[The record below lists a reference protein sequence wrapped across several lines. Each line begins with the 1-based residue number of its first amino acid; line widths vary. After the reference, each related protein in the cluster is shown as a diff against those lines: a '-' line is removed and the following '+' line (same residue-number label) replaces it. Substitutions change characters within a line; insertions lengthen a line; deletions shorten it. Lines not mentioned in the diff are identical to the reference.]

1 MIIFLQWWTLIGRV
15 SFKSTS
21 KAVQWFNTIKGLKL
35 PSKKN
40 TALTIYKLLKTWY
53 SFNLKVKLGE
63 NMLRSTFFA
72 LSLSSLGKENCY
84 PGNLNDTL
92 HINRLGNYFY
102 SPIKLVFFTLSS
114 LCHPPSGIW
123 NSPANFK
130 LLLQVI
136 QNKTRCP
143 GTLTPSGIECA
154 STTGHCHHSPT
165 VNVLPRSPPPTSHK
179 RK

>member
-1 MIIFLQWWTLIGRV
+1 
-15 SFKSTS
+15 
-21 KAVQWFNTIKGLKL
+21 
-35 PSKKN
+35 
-40 TALTIYKLLKTWY
+40 
-53 SFNLKVKLGE
+53 
-63 NMLRSTFFA
+63 MLRSTFFA
-72 LSLSSLGKENCY
+72 LSLSSFGKENCY
-84 PGNLNDTL
+84 PGHLNDTL

-143 GTLTPSGIECA
+143 GTLTPSGISECA

-165 VNVLPRSPPPTSHK
+165 VNVLPHSPPPTHLPQKKIIKKYSWRIFLGAGLPPPHC
-179 RK
+179 RDG